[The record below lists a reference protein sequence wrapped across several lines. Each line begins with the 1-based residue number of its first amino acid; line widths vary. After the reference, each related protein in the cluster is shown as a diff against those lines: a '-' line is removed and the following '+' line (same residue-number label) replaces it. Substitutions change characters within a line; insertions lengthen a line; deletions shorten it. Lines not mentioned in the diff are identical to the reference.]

1 VDPTVTTSRRALRS
15 QYLQK
20 ALALEEQ
27 GGPVQNSSSTHL
39 NISAAF
45 SALKRP
51 KEVRRRGEAAQCLRF
66 CN

>member
-1 VDPTVTTSRRALRS
+1 V

-20 ALALEEQ
+20 ALALEEKD
-27 GGPVQNSSSTHL
+27 GPVQNSSSTHL

-51 KEVRRRGEAAQCLRF
+51 KEVRAAPLLAANTQ
-66 CN
+66 